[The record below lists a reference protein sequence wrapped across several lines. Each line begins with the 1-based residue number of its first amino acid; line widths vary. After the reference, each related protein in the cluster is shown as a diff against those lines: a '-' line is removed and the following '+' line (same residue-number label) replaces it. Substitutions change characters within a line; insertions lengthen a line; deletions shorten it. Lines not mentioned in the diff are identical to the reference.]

1 MKLFRRVLSLLV
13 IALPVAA
20 CTPAA
25 GPASTSSSAAVA
37 VTLGPAGYGELKLGM
52 TPDQAKATGLI
63 SEPAGSAGTA
73 CGRYAYL
80 KGAASNGTEGRLY
93 FSKKLGLA
101 AIYGYAGL
109 GTPEG
114 VAVGTSYGKLHEA
127 YPGWKPV
134 GGGERDG
141 RGQIAVPGN
150 PAAVYRIEV
159 YGGRVVQLAVQVKNQ
174 DCYE

>member
-1 MKLFRRVLSLLV
+1 MCLLLTVLPL
-13 IALPVAA
+13 AA

-25 GPASTSSSAAVA
+25 GPALTSSSVATA
-37 VTLGPAGYGELKLGM
+37 VTLGPAGYGELTLGM

-63 SEPAGSAGTA
+63 SDPAGSATGA

-93 FSKKLGLA
+93 FSRKLGLA
-101 AIYGYAGL
+101 AIFGYAGV

-114 VAVGTSYGKLHEA
+114 VGVGASYGQLHKA
-127 YPGWKPV
+127 YPEWKPA
-134 GGGERDG
+134 GGAERDG
-141 RGQIAVPGN
+141 RGQTAVPGN
-150 PAAVYRIEV
+150 PAAVYLIEV

-174 DCYE
+174 DCY